1 VSAKPSIKATGF
13 QSAADDLA
21 QLVATG
27 RVSRAELEARLP
39 RGDFAYL
46 DKALAASSWVPI
58 DTYVRVGAILVEL
71 EGASEPQAYFRA
83 RGLRAAA
90 RLHKAGLYRQ
100 FEASVEAWGKRAGTL
115 ATTIAAVLYN
125 FTRWSF
131 EARPDRQGFEIA
143 VDDAR
148 EFPEYLRF
156 VGEGMI
162 EYMSQHLSPGRKPRV
177 SSKRVAPDRIVYVVQ
192 VD

>member
-1 VSAKPSIKATGF
+1 MSSTPSIKATGF
-13 QSAADDLA
+13 QSAADDIER
-21 QLVATG
+21 LVAAG
-27 RVSRAELEARLP
+27 RLSRAELAARLP
-39 RGDFAYL
+39 QDDFAFL
-46 DKALAASSWVPI
+46 HKVLAASSWVPI
-58 DTYVRVGAILVEL
+58 ATYVRVGAILLEL
-71 EGASEPQAYFRA
+71 EGGGDPQGYFRV

-100 FEASVEAWGKRAGTL
+100 FDASVETWGKRAGTL

-131 EARPDRQGFEIA
+131 EARADRQGFEIS

-148 EFPEYLRF
+148 DFPEYLRF

-162 EYMSQHLSPGRKPRV
+162 EYMSSQLSEGRKARV
-177 SSKRVAPDRIVYVVQ
+177 SSERVGPDRIVYVVQ
-192 VD
+192 IE